1 MLEKSRENHM
11 YTTIPPTLED
21 NLTWEELYEEPDYN
35 KEYEII
41 FGNIYEENREF
52 IDYEDNYIDYLL
64 NSTNK
69 KEDIK

>member
-1 MLEKSRENHM
+1 M